1 MSWLKLPITLIL
13 CCLALAGSAQDPFR
27 PGPERKKVLKSNYLM
42 ALDDARLDVG
52 IRLSSIFALDDR
64 APLASNPHFQA
75 MWNLIRL
82 GATLE
87 AVTQGYDEPMSE
99 LTLEETFGSNG
110 YNKTVFSFFIRYG
123 FGETSDLKIQ
133 RHFLELS
140 VGPGYFKEGNG
151 GTNLHLDYQLNLFK
165 TPYGAGGQSLQRA
178 LDYEI
183 FVGGRVG
190 YDGTARR
197 SESEAGFFT
206 FLSEEI
212 RRLADENELTAA
224 QLIQLED
231 LAETSR
237 VLLPEDVGGRAFHAG
252 LIGGGR
258 VSKKFMKNAEIFLT
272 GMGFYDLLDLSASNR
287 GKGNQRSQHHLSL
300 SLGARFIIGAE
311 GEMMR
316 MDFF

>member
-1 MSWLKLPITLIL
+1 MSWLIKSIGTAAFL
-13 CCLALAGSAQDPFR
+13 CLALGVGAQGLAEPPQR
-27 PGPERKKVLKSNYLM
+27 RLKSNYLL
-42 ALDDARLDVG
+42 ALDDARLDIG

-82 GATLE
+82 GATIE
-87 AVTQGYDEPMSE
+87 ALSQGHDEPQTE
-99 LTLEETFGSNG
+99 LNLAETFGQNG
-110 YNKTVFSFFIRYG
+110 YNKTVFSLFIRYG

-133 RHFLELS
+133 RHFLELA

-151 GTNLHLDYQLNLFK
+151 GTNIHLDYQLNVLK
-165 TPYGAGGQSLQRA
+165 TPYGAGGQSLQR
-178 LDYEI
+178 DFEYEI
-183 FVGGRVG
+183 FLGGRVG

-197 SESEAGFFT
+197 SESEAGFFS
-206 FLSEEI
+206 FLSNEI

-224 QLIQLED
+224 QLIQLQD

-258 VSKKFMKNAEIFLT
+258 LSKKFMKNAEVFLT
-272 GMGFYDLLDLSASNR
+272 GMGFYDLLDLGASNR
-287 GKGNQRSQHHLSL
+287 GKGNQRSQHHASL
-300 SLGARFIIGAE
+300 SLGARFTIGAE
-311 GEMMR
+311 GEMME
-316 MDFF
+316 MKFF